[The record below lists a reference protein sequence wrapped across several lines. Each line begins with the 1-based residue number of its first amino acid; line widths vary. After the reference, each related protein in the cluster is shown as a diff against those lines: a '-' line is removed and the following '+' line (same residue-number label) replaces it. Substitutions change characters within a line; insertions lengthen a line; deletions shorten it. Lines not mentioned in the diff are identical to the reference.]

1 MSLRAIKKWTCYNHR
16 PFIEENMEKQSQPE
30 MYTKLLV
37 LICFNL
43 EPHAFLNSN
52 QTLSEVLLGASAGKT
67 HWPHQNHYIGSSKP
81 QAFFVYFSL
90 EFDGAVVDDLT
101 LKHRI
106 QWRLKYGIWNLGWC
120 KVVSAYHY
128 CIKGYMH
135 LNIVLF
141 LWDKTQNQQ

>member
-1 MSLRAIKKWTCYNHR
+1 MV
-16 PFIEENMEKQSQPE
+16 KQSQPDI
-30 MYTKLLV
+30 YTELLV
-37 LICFNL
+37 LICYNL

-106 QWRLKYGIWNLGWC
+106 Q
-120 KVVSAYHY
+120 
-128 CIKGYMH
+128 
-135 LNIVLF
+135 
-141 LWDKTQNQQ
+141 